1 MSQAIGVSKC
11 CGLHLEIYKK
21 YEKRNNMLAVPNLQL
36 VIIYVAIEV
45 LYTYLWR
52 YTCSHIHNCTCSLQ
66 RRNSPYVQMCF
77 PYNNKFIFI
86 WIFSRRWR
94 RWNRFNR
101 RKCRAA
107 VKSVTFYW
115 LVIVLVFLNTL
126 TISSEH
132 YNQPDWLTQIQGTVK
147 NFLSWS
153 WLWIVLFYQWLLFVF
168 CHFVVCSVKDI
179 QPSQREIKEMTEC
192 GLWFP

>member
-1 MSQAIGVSKC
+1 
-11 CGLHLEIYKK
+11 
-21 YEKRNNMLAVPNLQL
+21 
-36 VIIYVAIEV
+36 
-45 LYTYLWR
+45 
-52 YTCSHIHNCTCSLQ
+52 
-66 RRNSPYVQMCF
+66 MCF

-86 WIFSRRWR
+86 WTFSRRWR

-147 NFLSWS
+147 NYLSWS
-153 WLWIVLFYQWLLFVF
+153 WLWVVAFYQWLLLYFAF
-168 CHFVVCSVKDI
+168 CCLLSEGYSAQPEGDKRNDWMWSLISVAVT
-179 QPSQREIKEMTEC
+179 QLSNAAAQT
-192 GLWFP
+192 WQW